1 MPTVAELVT
10 GARLPAVTAASFVV
24 GNTAQYGA
32 TAAGADQANALAIT
46 TGVDRVVVT
55 TAAASTGVRLPA
67 TRFKGDTITVTNRG
81 ANAITVYPAT
91 GDKIDGGAANA
102 GAPVA
107 VGASR
112 RFVCVLDS
120 TTEWA

>member
-10 GARLPAVTAASFVV
+10 GARLPATTAASFVV
-24 GNTAQYGA
+24 GNAAQYGA
-32 TAAGADQANALAIT
+32 TAAGTDQGTALAIT

-91 GDKIDGGAANA
+91 GDTIDGGSANA
-102 GAPVA
+102 GAPLA
-107 VGASR
+107 VGGSR
-112 RFVCVLDS
+112 TFRCVLDAS
-120 TTEWA
+120 TVWA